1 MTMPAPYR
9 MEWLLPL
16 HALKAALLAARYRG
30 PGARISIS
38 GLRIRLKANETS
50 GANLSIGLFRA
61 DRLVGFLLAQV
72 ESTGVSADGTR
83 VDERFISIDD
93 LRVRTSHR
101 DAARKLLGRFAEM
114 LLERDDLRPL
124 PIRARLPAGRTS
136 KAGQFETELL
146 AAGFRITMRRADKA
160 AGMTELALTLDVPPP
175 AAEARPILSVLK
187 DVEQWHDNGHEIVVG
202 VVDDMDGWSRLEP
215 YWNALARQT
224 PGAKVFQAY
233 EYLHEWWM
241 HLGWSA
247 QLHIIVAL
255 RDGVPAAIAPMQ
267 IDTSQWLHREQ
278 PCLKYLGE
286 PPESDRPTVL
296 VAPADAA
303 IVDRIADY
311 IVKRS
316 RAWERMSLD
325 EQLADSNLFLSLIP
339 RLRAAGF
346 HVSCV
351 EGPADPIV
359 EIQGNWDSYLASRT
373 RGVRKNFKRRAKQLQ
388 ESGAVLLEASGESS
402 AGAALERYLQ
412 VEASSWK
419 GRLTIV
425 GVSQSA
431 AHLSFYRE
439 LARRWAMPL
448 GMRFRF
454 LTVDGNTIAAT
465 FGLCWQ
471 RTLYSC
477 HVTHDDR
484 YAMHSPGVVLTA
496 LELEEAFRQQDVAV
510 IDFLSGILHNKGSW
524 ATTTLPCL
532 NVHVDRD
539 DWRGRHFQRHHYWFK
554 PRVKHVLER
563 LQLLERYRELR
574 EWFDNWR
581 ARRD

>member
-1 MTMPAPYR
+1 MTMPAPDR

-30 PGARISIS
+30 PGARFSIS
-38 GLRIRLKANETS
+38 RLRHRLKASETS

-61 DRLVGFLLAQV
+61 DRLMGFLLAQV
-72 ESTGVSADGTR
+72 ETSGVSADGTR
-83 VDERFISIDD
+83 IRERFVSIDD

-101 DAARKLLGRFAEM
+101 DAARKLLARFATM
-114 LLERDDLRPL
+114 LGERDDLRPL

-136 KAGQFETELL
+136 QAERFEAELL
-146 AAGFRITMRRADKA
+146 AAGFRVTTRRAA
-160 AGMTELALTLDVPPP
+160 ESAGVAELALSLDVMLP
-175 AAEARPILSVLK
+175 APDVRPILSVLK
-187 DVEQWHDNGHEIVVG
+187 DAEQWHHDGHEIVVG
-202 VVDDMDGWSRLEP
+202 VIDDLTGWRQLEP
-215 YWNALARQT
+215 YWNALAQQT
-224 PGAKVFQAY
+224 PGAKVFQTY
-233 EYLHEWWM
+233 EYLHEWWV

-247 QLHIIVAL
+247 QLYIIVAL

-267 IDTSQWLHREQ
+267 IDASQWLRREQ

-296 VAPADAA
+296 VAPADAPL
-303 IVDRIADY
+303 VDRIADY
-311 IVKRS
+311 IVKQS
-316 RAWERMSLD
+316 QVWERISLD
-325 EQLADSNLFLSLIP
+325 EQLSDGHLFLSLIP
-339 RLRAAGF
+339 RLREAGF

-359 EIQGNWDSYLASRT
+359 EIQGGWNGYLASRS

-388 ESGAVLLEASGESS
+388 ELGAVLLEASDESS
-402 AGAALERYLQ
+402 AGAALERYLE
-412 VEASSWK
+412 VEAASWK

-431 AHLSFYRE
+431 AHVSFYRE
-439 LARRWAMPL
+439 LARRWAAPL

-454 LTVDGNTIAAT
+454 LTVDGHTIAAT

-484 YAMHSPGVVLTA
+484 YAMHSPGVVLTV
-496 LELEEAFRQQDVAV
+496 LELEEAFRQEDIAV
-510 IDFLSGILHNKGSW
+510 FDFLSGILRNKGSW
-524 ATTTLPCL
+524 ATATLPCF

-539 DWRGRHFQRHHYWFK
+539 DWRGRHFQRYHYRFK
-554 PRVKHVLER
+554 PLVKRALER
-563 LQLLERYRELR
+563 LRLLERYRELR
-574 EWFDNWR
+574 DWFDNWR
-581 ARRD
+581 ARRE